1 MFDFLYG
8 IFGYLFRFLL
18 PIVGNYGLAL
28 LIFTLFFRAILLP
41 TTIKQQKSS
50 AKMVRLQPKLKRIR
64 EKYQDYSPQER
75 NMKIQQETSELYQRE
90 GYSSMGASCAPLL
103 FQLPILWGL
112 YGVIRQPLTYVLE
125 ISAEAIEAF
134 KGVMNTITAAAQNV
148 DISATAGNVAGKASS
163 AAAYIEATIISN
175 IDAIVAAKPEL
186 LTQFGAEIEKIRA
199 FDFSV
204 FGIDLGSIPS
214 AFYAEYNISK
224 ASILV
229 LAIPVLSGLTSL
241 LTSVVSQVRQKKNN
255 PNMENQQM
263 MGCMMLS
270 MPVMSVWFTW
280 TMPVAMGMYW
290 ILSNVLAFVQTLII
304 GHIYAPRKTIAK
316 LMVDETV
323 YRRSY
328 EKNRKD
334 IIGSDTETETE

>member
-41 TTIKQQKSS
+41 ATIKQQKSS

-90 GYSSMGASCAPLL
+90 GYSSMGASCLPLI

-112 YGVIRQPLTYVLE
+112 YGVIRNPLKYVLE
-125 ISAEAIEAF
+125 ISEEAIAALT
-134 KGVMNTITAAAQNV
+134 GVMNTINAAADTV
-148 DISATAGNVAGKASS
+148 VATAGDVAEKATR
-163 AAAYIEATIISN
+163 AGAYIEATIISN
-175 IDAIVAAKPEL
+175 IEAIVEAKPEL
-186 LTQFGAEIEKIRA
+186 LDQFGTEIAKIRE

-204 FGIDLGSIPS
+204 FGIDLGVIPGEV
-214 AFYAEYNISK
+214 YK
-224 ASILV
+224 AQGINAATILI

-241 LTSVVSQVRQKKNN
+241 LTSVLTQVRQKKNN
-255 PNMENQQM
+255 PQMENQQM

-270 MPVMSVWFTW
+270 MPLMSLWFTW
-280 TMPVAMGMYW
+280 SMPTAMGMYW
-290 ILSNVLAFVQTLII
+290 ILSNVLAFVQTLIL

-316 LMVDETV
+316 LMVDETI

-328 EKNRKD
+328 EKNKKAV
-334 IIGSDTETETE
+334 IESETETE

>member
-41 TTIKQQKSS
+41 TTVKQQKSS

-64 EKYQDYSPQER
+64 EKYQDYAPQER

-112 YGVIRQPLTYVLE
+112 YGIIRQPLKFVLE
-125 ISAEAIEAF
+125 ISDEAIEAF
-134 KGVMNTITAAAQNV
+134 KGVMTTLVAAGV
-148 DISATAGNVAGKASS
+148 DVAETAGNVAKKANS

-175 IDAIVAAKPEL
+175 IDAIVEAKPEL
-186 LTQFGAEIEKIRA
+186 LTQYGAEIEKIRD
-199 FDFSV
+199 FDFSI

-214 AFYAEYNISK
+214 AFYGEFGISK

-241 LTSVVSQVRQKKNN
+241 LTSVLTQARQKKNN
-255 PNMENQQM
+255 PQMENQQM

-270 MPVMSVWFTW
+270 MPLMSVWFTW
-280 TMPVAMGMYW
+280 SMPVAMGMYW
-290 ILSNVLAFVQTLII
+290 ILSNVLAFVQTLIL

-328 EKNRKD
+328 EKNRKA
-334 IIGSDTETETE
+334 ILKKESETEAE